1 MQPLKAMLEVIINFL
16 LDQKQKIL
24 NGEVEPVSRPASRRS
39 MVRTAKEDSSS
50 RPKEDNSVKPNVETQ
65 LTFDGFPTGQQD
77 DEDDLL
83 KPDPNFKYPAYQ
95 RYGKKA
101 AASKDMSMCL
111 CVR

>member
-1 MQPLKAMLEVIINFL
+1 
-16 LDQKQKIL
+16 
-24 NGEVEPVSRPASRRS
+24 
-39 MVRTAKEDSSS
+39 MVRTTKEDSSS

-101 AASKDMSMCL
+101 AASKDMSMCP
-111 CVR
+111 CVRWIDMSLREITLTKKYMYLPPFSKWGYCTSW